1 MFRIVRHRTGEDT
14 GEPIP
19 YRLALW
25 GIVGG
30 LAILFIFSKR
40 IGMSLWLIPL
50 FFAIYFIIVL
60 VLTRMRAEQGFPV
73 HAMEN
78 MPNHHILIDSFGTRM
93 LGTKNLVTL
102 SLFSWFNRSYT
113 SNPMPHQLEGFKLS
127 ERTDIAPRRLFF
139 SLLGVSAFASIMVF
153 SVMLYL
159 YYKHGALNMSG
170 SSSWNI
176 GFGERIFSGLQR
188 WLYYPTEPN
197 FYATGGIVVGL
208 LFSTLLMFMRARFF
222 WWPFHP
228 IGFVVSSDWGMR
240 YLWSCMLV
248 SSVVKYAVLR
258 IGGPRATQQLVMFAV
273 GLMLGDFT
281 IGGIWSLISVITQQP
296 MYNFWP

>member
-1 MFRIVRHRTGEDT
+1 MPLDLSFSSWFFFCFYKAQLVFSSAVGLSSLPGFPYIDRQCFGAAIGIFVSVLVLNLRHFRGVFRIVRYKTGEDSE
-14 GEPIP
+14 EPIP
-19 YRLALW
+19 YRFALW

-30 LAILFIFSKR
+30 LTVLFIFSKR

-93 LGTKNLVTL
+93 LGTNNLVTL

-153 SVMLYL
+153 SVILYL

-176 GFGERIFSGLQR
+176 GFGERVFNGLQR

-208 LFSTLLMFMRARFF
+208 LFSTLLMFMRAR
-222 WWPFHP
+222 H
-228 IGFVVSSDWGMR
+228 SS
-240 YLWSCMLV
+240 
-248 SSVVKYAVLR
+248 
-258 IGGPRATQQLVMFAV
+258 GGPSIR
-273 GLMLGDFT
+273 
-281 IGGIWSLISVITQQP
+281 
-296 MYNFWP
+296 